1 MLSHFNYLA
10 AAGAYYLSQDSDQT
24 KFDSSKHTLVKLYDI
39 LEDIYLEYA
48 CAYIFYYNMILNM
61 KEKKEFSNEKL
72 ENLKASVES
81 YTNSRDEIVAK
92 KHGITALF
100 LEIWIEKFKGDK

>member
-1 MLSHFNYLA
+1 
-10 AAGAYYLSQDSDQT
+10 
-24 KFDSSKHTLVKLYDI
+24 
-39 LEDIYLEYA
+39 
-48 CAYIFYYNMILNM
+48 M